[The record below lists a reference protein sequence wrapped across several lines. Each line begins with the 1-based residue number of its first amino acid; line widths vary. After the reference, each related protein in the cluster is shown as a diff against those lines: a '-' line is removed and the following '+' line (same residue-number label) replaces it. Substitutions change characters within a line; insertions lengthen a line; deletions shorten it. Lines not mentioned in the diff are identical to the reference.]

1 LKSAPP
7 EQLKFLEVF
16 YKSALV
22 TETDRAVKEFRL
34 PAAEKK

>member
-22 TETDRAVKEFRL
+22 TELDRAVKSFGL
-34 PAAEKK
+34 PAGGK